1 MPEMTMALQVNLTER
16 LSRTSSNALSTAST
30 DGSGNAYSS
39 DVTRQYINIGAGE
52 FAKEAKLSKQD
63 FVTVTPKFWV
73 QADWYAQV
81 TIAGGNNAL
90 AATNVALASS
100 DLAGVGGSTLAAHI
114 ASNINAMVGAGSV
127 TVGWD
132 DKTWRFSICDN
143 TTVSITAVT
152 VASPSTDYHIDGTE
166 QVFGKTGTDSTS
178 TWVSSFPED
187 CTLES
192 DLPSDFLEAEY
203 VDYDGH
209 ALRPAPFNIF
219 MSPEMNST
227 WPDYYAIKD
236 KKIYIAAVPS
246 DRRILKIRYKY
257 MPLEVTVTGSS
268 DAATCSLPTEAH
280 MAPVYYAAG
289 MILQG
294 NFEPQEGDK
303 MFGLYY
309 DQVRKWRVRQA
320 NQNPKMF
327 PRRTNLPLP
336 IVDESSL

>member
-1 MPEMTMALQVNLTER
+1 MPEMTMALQVNFAER

-30 DGSGNAYSS
+30 DSSTNAYVS
-39 DVTRQYINIGAGE
+39 DITRQYINIGAGE

-63 FVTVTPKFWV
+63 FITVTPKFWV

-81 TIAGGNNAL
+81 TIEGGNNAL
-90 AATNVALASS
+90 TATNVALASE
-100 DLAGVGGSTLAAHI
+100 DLAGVGGSTLAAHL
-114 ASNINAMVGAGSV
+114 ASNINAMIGAGSV
-127 TVGWD
+127 DVTWD
-132 DKTWRFSICDN
+132 DRSWRFSISDD
-143 TTVSITAVT
+143 TTVSITAIT
-152 VASPSTDYHIDGTE
+152 VASPDDYYIDGTE
-166 QVFGKTGTDSTS
+166 RVFGKTGTDSTS

-192 DLPSDFLEAEY
+192 DLPSDFLEAEH

-209 ALRPAPFNIF
+209 ELRAAPFNLF

-227 WPDYYAIKD
+227 WPDYYAIRGD
-236 KKIYIAAVPS
+236 KIYISAAPS

-257 MPLEVTVTGSS
+257 MPLEVTVTGSN
-268 DAATCSLPTEAH
+268 DTATCSLPTEAH

-294 NFEPQEGDK
+294 NFEPDESQK

-309 DQVRKWRVRQA
+309 DQVRKWRIKQA

-327 PRRTNLPLP
+327 PRRENAPLP
-336 IVDESSL
+336 VVDESSL